1 LGGCIVLTRGE
12 KIQSIL
18 DKNKQS
24 NIGIKSV
31 AELSEAMQKTKSYIY
46 QIIRNE
52 ADPSIDTLRDIARLL
67 GVSVGYLEEDIE
79 INEDVIYYND
89 ENILKHLSPELREW
103 VLKEESVPFLTVG
116 MIMDE
121 SDLSKL
127 STIKMG
133 VLVDWLQNE
142 IAKRKK

>member
-1 LGGCIVLTRGE
+1 LTRGE

-52 ADPSIDTLRDIARLL
+52 ADPSIDTLKDIARLL

-79 INEDVIYYND
+79 IDEDVIYYND

>member
-1 LGGCIVLTRGE
+1 LTRGE

>member
-1 LGGCIVLTRGE
+1 LTRGE

-79 INEDVIYYND
+79 INEDVIYYK
-89 ENILKHLSPELREW
+89 EPEILQHLPEDMKNF
-103 VLKEESVPFLTVG
+103 VLDPAKKPFLTVAFMLDG
-116 MIMDE
+116 Y
-121 SDLSKL
+121 DLTKL
-127 STIKMG
+127 SASQMN
-133 VLVDWLQNE
+133 VLIEWLRDAME
-142 IAKRKK
+142 ESE